1 VPVLGR
7 GSRTRSAEPNREKP
21 DWVLREEVEIWCRSV
36 LSALPDIVLGQD
48 ADGKWSWS
56 FWFSNDADLLAF
68 RMRWL

>member
-1 VPVLGR
+1 
-7 GSRTRSAEPNREKP
+7 
-21 DWVLREEVEIWCRSV
+21 V